1 MSTNLRNMPSLAG
14 LADIACGGAV
24 RDPRL
29 VAILEQWWPECYK
42 SEFSGKVIMAP
53 LAAENLEKLY
63 SLFGVP
69 MLVADNSLEVL
80 GRAYDVFC
88 ISLESFVSHKL
99 QFPEAPL
106 AAYLDDWPADWVQ
119 YIEAVAR
126 EDAVEAR
133 RLARELQVLAPE
145 CAYPPGVHI
154 PKARALQ

>member
-1 MSTNLRNMPSLAG
+1 MPSLAG
-14 LADIACGGAV
+14 LADLASGGKA

-53 LAAENLEKLY
+53 QEAENIEKLFTM
-63 SLFGVP
+63 FGVP
-69 MLVADNSLEVL
+69 MLVAENSLEVV
-80 GRAYDVFC
+80 GHAYDVFC

-99 QFPEAPL
+99 QFPEDPL
-106 AAYLDDWPADWVQ
+106 AAYLDDWPADWVH

-133 RLARELQVLAPE
+133 RLARELQVLAPG

-154 PKARALQ
+154 SKAPRPGQKPT